1 MHPKRI
7 TAYLAAGMLLAS
19 ALTACGQ
26 DKPEQVFDPA
36 AVNIPTTAAPTAPAE
51 TEAPAS
57 ETTEVPTEAAT
68 EAAKEPEEL
77 ALYHEILR
85 YPDRYPEIW
94 TEACLAQTDL
104 AYLVADLNGDG
115 VYELVINAGELHS
128 TDPYGILTL
137 VKPDGSAYPWKY
149 ESLPAFY
156 LNGMVAW
163 RRHNS
168 HISSGYLDIATGEK
182 WEALYYNPQELER
195 ELINTTTSEKIV
207 GQSALDMEAQFRTG
221 LHLDIGF
228 TKYYRE
234 YISNS
239 GSFGQM
245 HITETPDFD
254 TPAAGE
260 RLPWQGAN
268 VLSGGFIAG
277 SGTDSVFRSTDGS
290 LCRLDGT
297 CLLEKTVNYL
307 NVQDG
312 VVYLANNTDHCLARM
327 NVQGDGYE
335 VLYEGDVHEVTVYGE
350 WIYFGTSDALYRM
363 KNDGSGCT
371 KLGSGKIWFLNVT
384 EDKLYFTITDNGRA
398 LCSCNHD
405 GSGLFTL
412 AEADVY
418 DTLVIGDM
426 IYYSYGAD
434 RLLYAMKTDG
444 SGKVQLTS
452 TTARWL
458 NTDGSH
464 LYYTNAA
471 GKTTDGVP
479 YGDTVFRLSLDDA
492 LNGAEPEIIAVRDVT
507 GVFLH
512 DGAPVYSDTLFGL
525 HMIF

>member
-36 AVNIPTTAAPTAPAE
+36 AVNIPTTAAPTVPAE
-51 TEAPAS
+51 TEAPAA
-57 ETTEVPTEAAT
+57 ETMEAPTEAAT

-94 TEACLAQTDL
+94 TEACLEFSDL
-104 AYLVADLNGDG
+104 SYLVADINTDG
-115 VYELVINAGELHS
+115 FYELVIKAGEIAS
-128 TDPYGILTL
+128 GDNSYGTLTI
-137 VKPDGSAYPWKY
+137 VKPDASILTWDY
-149 ESLPAFY
+149 ENEVVFHVGGIIHWERVSTHFL
-156 LNGMVAW
+156 
-163 RRHNS
+163 
-168 HISSGYLDIATGEK
+168 SGYLDINSSAKWDAWTAPDPVQRELTCSTGEK
-182 WEALYYNPQELER
+182 VTGNEANKLENRFLGAMELQY
-195 ELINTTTSEKIV
+195 S
-207 GQSALDMEAQFRTG
+207 
-221 LHLDIGF
+221 F

-245 HITETPDFD
+245 HITETHDFD

-290 LCRLDGT
+290 LCRMDGN

-312 VVYLANNTDHCLARM
+312 VVYFANNTDHCLARM

-363 KNDGSGCT
+363 KTDGSGCT

-384 EDKLYFTITDNGRA
+384 ENKLYFTITDNGRA

-434 RLLYAMKTDG
+434 RLLHAMKTDG

-479 YGDTVFRLSLDDA
+479 YGDTVFRLPLNDA